1 MARRQF
7 LCVGL
12 TLAVAAGG
20 CHQNPQTAPPS
31 SAQPK
36 PPAVSTTNPP
46 AGSHRPSENLDTEK
60 PVIIDDPHST
70 ADAVAQKAKAYAQ
83 NLEPLVARRAG
94 NTARPATADAR
105 GPAAPAQPQA
115 PGEPSSVQW
124 QNPEAGPPGTSAGK
138 APKDPASSAAAGEN
152 TAAANPPAPRPPA
165 DVAANQ
171 VASIAQTAPPA
182 PVVTQTPVRQEV
194 VLNKD
199 TPSANTPLVGGQPP
213 LAGVDEL
220 SRRFAQQV
228 KDYPNETAAHL
239 DLQLLQFLQGQ
250 SVPQMQSL
258 STLPAEDREMLSALL
273 DGLTMFRN
281 GLRTDNN
288 MLLSKKI
295 RPLLDLSD
303 RLRTQAELTIPT
315 VALCREVKGFGVYDP
330 IEPAR
335 FEAGR
340 EQRAIV
346 YCEVENFSS
355 QLDPQKRWE
364 TKLTQE
370 IVLYTEQNGLE
381 VWRDKVAVGPIFDY
395 SRNRRHDFFI
405 RKPIRLPAQ
414 LTIGRYLMKVTVV
427 DQQVN
432 RVAENSV
439 PIQIVAQ

>member
-1 MARRQF
+1 MARRQL

-12 TLAVAAGG
+12 TLAIAAGG
-20 CHQNPQTAPPS
+20 CHQNPQTAAPS
-31 SAQPK
+31 STQAK
-36 PPAVSTTNPP
+36 PPAVSVADAP
-46 AGSHRPSENLDTEK
+46 AAPRRPNENLDTEK
-60 PVIIDDPHST
+60 PIITDDPHST
-70 ADAVAQKAKAYAQ
+70 ADAVAQKAKVYAQ
-83 NLEPLVARRAG
+83 NLEPLMARRAG
-94 NTARPATADAR
+94 NTTRPATAETRNPTAPQQTTGQPSAVQWTEPDAAR
-105 GPAAPAQPQA
+105 ESASAAKPPKDAPPAAP
-115 PGEPSSVQW
+115 V
-124 QNPEAGPPGTSAGK
+124 
-138 APKDPASSAAAGEN
+138 
-152 TAAANPPAPRPPA
+152 ANPPTRGAQA
-165 DVAANQ
+165 DLAANQ
-171 VASIAQTAPPA
+171 IASIAPTAP
-182 PVVTQTPVRQEV
+182 PVVTQTPPRSDV

-199 TPSANTPLVGGQPP
+199 TPSVNTPLVGGQQPA

-220 SRRFAQQV
+220 SRRFSQQV
-228 KDYPNETAAHL
+228 KDYPTEISAHL
-239 DLQLLQFLQGQ
+239 DWQLLQYLQGQ

-273 DGLTMFRN
+273 DGLTLFRN

-315 VALCREVKGFGVYDP
+315 IALCKDVKGFGVYEP

-340 EQRAIV
+340 DQPALV
-346 YCEVENFSS
+346 YCEVENFAS
-355 QLDPQKRWE
+355 QLDVQKRWE
-364 TKLTQE
+364 TKLSQE

-381 VWRDKVAVGPIFDY
+381 VWRDKTPARPIVDY

-405 RKPIRLPAQ
+405 VKRIHLPAQ
-414 LTIGRYLMKVTVV
+414 LTIGRYLLKVSVV